1 MVQTE
6 LFATQ
11 MGNVHP
17 ASAMEMF
24 APFKMV
30 RVVAAAETL
39 DAPPETV
46 ESKDFACLQTVLDL
60 AETETP
66 ATKQTNVPPDTR
78 AADLYAFN
86 QFVLLESR
94 QILAPMVT
102 LETVD
107 TREIALRATGVHLK
121 QELQTS
127 ATNSELRMALIAMR
141 R

>member
-86 QFVLLESR
+86 QLVRLESR
-94 QILAPMVT
+94 QILALMVT
-102 LETVD
+102 LGVAAIKETAHPV
-107 TREIALRATGVHLK
+107 TGVHSKVALPI
-121 QELQTS
+121 S
-127 ATNSELRMALIAMR
+127 ATS
-141 R
+141 